1 MHLKNFVNIF
11 LISSVLL
18 LTNSCSVNT
27 VTNKTPDIIYPAVIS
42 FDEYGE
48 QTAGLIRVDNGN
60 YILSKSAV
68 DKYNALIDK
77 WGNSKEFSSPTHILK
92 NDGIEKINDEYYS
105 MTPKAFYNFCRLSL
119 KQTNKNL
126 YK

>member
-1 MHLKNFVNIF
+1 MRLKSFVNIF

-18 LTNSCSVNT
+18 LTNSCSVSSF
-27 VTNKTPDIIYPAVIS
+27 TNKTPDVVYPAVIS

-48 QTAGLIRVDNGN
+48 QTAGLIRVNDGK

-77 WGNSKEFSSPTHILK
+77 WGSSKEFESMSLIK
-92 NDGIEKINDEYYS
+92 NYGIEKINDEYYS
-105 MTPKAFYNFCRLSL
+105 MTPKAFYTFCRLSL